1 MSNLY
6 EKKYLVIKEII
17 SKETSLVLFNYLQMK
32 RHVWDTMKKTN
43 YPGAKYEMGGFD
55 SQVDN
60 TWSCYS
66 DIAMETLLEM
76 LMPKIEK
83 EVNIKIVPMYS
94 YTRLYKKG
102 DILEKHKD
110 RPSCEISTT
119 LNLGGNSWPMFIE
132 PNTEIGEIKNR
143 EYYPGST
150 KGVEVKLEP
159 GDMLLYLGADCEH
172 WRNEFKGDIC
182 AQVFLHY
189 ADANTDYAKE
199 YPCDARPHLGLP
211 LSFMDKPVKR
221 KGYV

>member
-55 SQVDN
+55 SQVLD

-76 LMPKIEK
+76 LMPRIEK

-94 YTRLYKKG
+94 YTRLYKK
-102 DILEKHKD
+102 
-110 RPSCEISTT
+110 EI
-119 LNLGGNSWPMFIE
+119 F
-132 PNTEIGEIKNR
+132 
-143 EYYPGST
+143 
-150 KGVEVKLEP
+150 
-159 GDMLLYLGADCEH
+159 
-172 WRNEFKGDIC
+172 
-182 AQVFLHY
+182 
-189 ADANTDYAKE
+189 
-199 YPCDARPHLGLP
+199 
-211 LSFMDKPVKR
+211 
-221 KGYV
+221 